1 MFCSFGWVCRLKACE
16 DVQTASCASNHAFGA
31 HNHGF
36 DGDLPVHFGN
46 GVEFADAA
54 PAGQQ
59 LDFKD
64 ELVAGD
70 DLAFE
75 TGFVYAG
82 EEEEFVFLAPAFA
95 QNRQRAARLRHRFD
109 DEYAGHNGQVGEMA
123 LELGFVYGDVFD
135 GGQGFH
141 RLEGGDAVELEKRVA
156 VGDEFLDV
164 FGFDGE
170 LNVHVFVFLGKIGL
184 DLLRVFAV

>member
-1 MFCSFGWVCRLKACE
+1 MRGIFCSFGWVCRLKACE

-36 DGDLPVHFGN
+36 DGDLPVYFGN

-75 TGFVYAG
+75 TGFVYTG
-82 EEEEFVFLAPAFA
+82 EEEEFVFLAAAFA
-95 QNRQRAARLRHRFD
+95 EDGECAAGLRHGFD
-109 DEYAGHNGQVGEMA
+109 DEYAGHDGQVGEMT
-123 LELGFVYGDVFD
+123 LELRLVHGDVFNR
-135 GGQGFH
+135 GQGFH
-141 RLEGGDAVELEKRVA
+141 RLEGGNAVELQKRIA

-164 FGFDGE
+164 FGFDRE
-170 LNVHVFVFLGKIGL
+170 LYVHVCRIP
-184 DLLRVFAV
+184 